1 MALKFLRALTQQIRS
16 EWCADGDV
24 DEGGWLVVVADGSG
38 WVDFF
43 CSRARVK
50 CTHFSILQPLAATIK
65 ILASS
70 RHFTIFIITI
80 SQFLLFLLFGTLRL
94 V

>member
-1 MALKFLRALTQQIRS
+1 MALKFLRALTQQIRT

-43 CSRARVK
+43 
-50 CTHFSILQPLAATIK
+50 
-65 ILASS
+65 
-70 RHFTIFIITI
+70 FIPRE
-80 SQFLLFLLFGTLRL
+80 S
-94 V
+94 